1 MNGDANDLQGQLV
14 QDLLRLYRKY
24 REAGL
29 PGTMILGTIEELKS
43 RLLVQA
49 QLRQAAQVMRP
60 ETKSSD

>member
-1 MNGDANDLQGQLV
+1 MNGDANDLQGQLL

-49 QLRQAAQVMRP
+49 QLKQAAQVMRP